1 MQILLNKQCKLYIFI
16 NLLTGIRTPGQWFA
30 MNYSFDHVKTNILTF
45 TDKAD
50 KLAEIE
56 KTERQVQQQQER
68 EDEMRE
74 MALRLRRR
82 YEKSLKL
89 K

>member
-1 MQILLNKQCKLYIFI
+1 MWWYFWVKNIVLIF
-16 NLLTGIRTPGQWFA
+16 
-30 MNYSFDHVKTNILTF
+30 SFSP
-45 TDKAD
+45 DKAD

-74 MALRLRRR
+74 LALRLRRR
-82 YEKSLKL
+82 YEKEFGLINEK
-89 K
+89 